1 MNKKGFTL
9 IELMAVIIL
18 LGVLAL
24 IATVTINNTLK
35 ENKQE
40 ACEMQ
45 LKNIK
50 GGAENWASKNVFELP
65 SENGGTAVLTLKEL
79 KDAGF
84 IAKDIKNPKTNEL
97 FDDSIEI
104 KITRVD
110 NNYTYEV
117 GVEC

>member
-18 LGVLAL
+18 LGVLSL

-35 ENKQE
+35 ENKE
-40 ACEMQ
+40 SACEIQ
-45 LKNIK
+45 VGNIK
-50 GGAENWASKNVFELP
+50 AGAENWASKNVFDLP
-65 SENGGTAVLTLKEL
+65 NENGGTVILTLKEL

-84 IAKDIKNPKTNEL
+84 IDKDIKNPKTNEL
-97 FDDSIEI
+97 FDDSIQI
-104 KITRVD
+104 KITKVD
-110 NNYTYEV
+110 NSYTYEV